1 MRKYHGIARQFVRIG
16 WIRKSQFRW
25 EFFNQVLMD
34 VLFYTSHVL
43 LFEIL
48 FGMGEGLS
56 IAGWERADVRV
67 YLGMVFV
74 HDAFAMTC
82 LGQAWHFGDD
92 LKKGNL
98 DSLRIRPAHPVFLYF
113 FQRFS
118 PEGLS
123 NLVIASAYLG
133 WSLFQAGLGPSV
145 ALAGHLLWAVG
156 LAFWTQTILH
166 VLYSCAEFWLT
177 DSDLGRF
184 LDETLGTLGDRPI
197 DIYGRRVR
205 LFLLLLLPVGALA
218 WLPASLLLGRL
229 SAWSGLFHSVWI
241 VVLGWAI
248 FRLWRCGFRRYES
261 AMG

>member
-1 MRKYHGIARQFVRIG
+1 MRKYQGIALQLVRIG

-25 EFFNQVLMD
+25 EFFNQILMD
-34 VLFYTSHVL
+34 VLFYASHVL

-48 FGMGEGLS
+48 FGMGQDLS

-67 YLGMVFV
+67 YLGLVFV
-74 HDAFAMTC
+74 HDAFSMTC

-98 DSLRIRPAHPVFLYF
+98 DPLRIRPAHPVFLYF

-118 PEGLS
+118 PEGLM
-123 NLVIASAYLG
+123 NLLIAFGYLAWGLTQAGVEPSFALAAYLV
-133 WSLFQAGLGPSV
+133 WAV
-145 ALAGHLLWAVG
+145 ALAFWAE
-156 LAFWTQTILH
+156 TILH
-166 VLYSCAEFWLT
+166 VLYACAEFWFL

-184 LDETLGTLGDRPI
+184 FNETFGTLGDRPI

-205 LFLLLLLPVGALA
+205 LFLLFLLPVGALS
-218 WLPASLLLGRL
+218 WFPASLLLGRL
-229 SAWSGLFHSVWI
+229 SPWMALAYSAWIAAF
-241 VVLGWAI
+241 GWGI
-248 FRLWRCGFRRYES
+248 FRLWKRGFRRYES